1 VSERRTPRLHVLEA
15 APLTFLIL
23 LCLGLTVESASIM
36 RFLDATATSLHD
48 PQAYIDTVLSR
59 RP

>member
-1 VSERRTPRLHVLEA
+1 VLEA